1 MDRQVRLALTLFTFA
16 IVVLVAAPAF
26 AHHGTPT
33 NYNSTDLFT
42 SKAIVTGF
50 DFKNPH
56 VALFFDTTDGSGKV
70 THWSGEMA
78 SPSVYL
84 RDGWTKK
91 RSEEELK
98 PGTEITISY
107 FVSKAQEALPP
118 GVGAALVVR
127 IRNSKNERVLLDR
140 R

>member
-1 MDRQVRLALTLFTFA
+1 MSRLFTVT
-16 IVVLVAAPAF
+16 ILCLVASPVF
-26 AHHGTPT
+26 AHHGTPINYT
-33 NYNSTDLFT
+33 NGDLT
-42 SKAIVTGF
+42 TVKATVTGF

-56 VALFFDTTDGSGKV
+56 VALFFDTTGESGKV

-84 RDGWTKK
+84 RDGWSKK

-98 PGTEITISY
+98 PGTVITISY
-107 FVSKAQEALPP
+107 LQSKVQESLPP
-118 GVGAALVVR
+118 GIGAALVVR
-127 IRNSKNERVLLDR
+127 IRNAKNERVLLDR

>member
-1 MDRQVRLALTLFTFA
+1 MSRLIAFA
-16 IVVLVAAPAF
+16 VTACLVASPIL
-26 AHHGTPT
+26 AHHGTPINYT
-33 NYNSTDLFT
+33 NGDLT
-42 SKAIVTGF
+42 TTKATVTGF

-56 VALFFDTTDGSGKV
+56 VALFFDTTDEKGNV

-98 PGTEITISY
+98 PGTMITIS
-107 FVSKAQEALPP
+107 FLPSKLQESLPP
-118 GVGAALVVR
+118 GIGAALVVR
-127 IRNSKNERVLLDR
+127 IRNAKNERVLLDR

>member
-1 MDRQVRLALTLFTFA
+1 MHRQAGFPLSVFAFVIAVLIASPLA
-16 IVVLVAAPAF
+16 
-26 AHHGTPT
+26 AHHGTPINYT
-33 NYNSTDLFT
+33 NGDLT
-42 SKAIVTGF
+42 TVKATVTGF

-56 VALFFDTTDGSGKV
+56 VALFFDTTDKGGKV

-91 RSEEELK
+91 RSEGALK
-98 PGTEITISY
+98 PGTMITISY
-107 FVSKAQEALPP
+107 LQSKAQESLPP
-118 GVGAALVVR
+118 GIGAALVVR
-127 IRNSKNERVLLDR
+127 IRDEKNERVLLDR